1 MRAGFFCGEI
11 ILEASIPSPGF
22 CSGLPGRAGL
32 RHKRWFNG
40 VWFITRSFVV
50 LLVRLN
56 GFGGLHRTRGL
67 VFIWSLY

>member
-40 VWFITRSFVV
+40 AWFITRGFLV
-50 LLVRLN
+50 LLVRIN
-56 GFGGLHRTRGL
+56 GFGGLHRRRGL
-67 VFIWSLY
+67 VFV